1 MEQATGSL
9 QQAGDSLQ
17 QAGGSLQ
24 QTGGSLQQAIVC
36 MNRKL
41 RGSLDGELQREGV
54 RWMLSRELCEGVR
67 GGILADDMGLGKTF
81 QAIALVCARPCM
93 TLIVTEVSTL
103 GQWREALIEFG
114 GIKPVVLSASYAGTA
129 LPPGIE
135 VVLTTYSV
143 FQRPGGVHP
152 CLRNVRWGRIM
163 LDEGHAI
170 RNATTKLH
178 KEMTRLEADIKWVIS
193 ATPLQND
200 VKDLINEARWI
211 GIEESD
217 PDAIC
222 AGYVLRRTQEQELQH
237 QLPELKCDIVRL
249 TFKHAQE
256 AELYREV
263 ETEYAGRIRNGSN
276 NYVVMMEGILRC
288 RQVCVHPD
296 LYRQGMEKKAAGR
309 ASQAAKRRRLEEE
322 PVSSSTK
329 IEYVCDY
336 IQALAP
342 EEKTLVFCTWC
353 AEMELIRHALDARGI
368 TSLSFDGKLNREQKD
383 NVLYNFKNTPI
394 PVLLLQINC
403 GSVGLNLQCATHV
416 LITSPNWNP
425 TVDLQAIGR
434 AHRKG
439 QTKAVTCVRLV
450 MGGTIEERCLEVSDT
465 KASIIEDV
473 MNDDSM
479 KRRLGVERN
488 LTASD
493 MRYLFEVV

>member
-1 MEQATGSL
+1 MEQAFARME
-9 QQAGDSLQ
+9 QK
-17 QAGGSLQ
+17 
-24 QTGGSLQQAIVC
+24 I
-36 MNRKL
+36 K
-41 RGSLDGELQREGV
+41 GSLDGELQREGV
-54 RWMLSRELCEGVR
+54 RWMLQRELGTNAAQSVK

-81 QAIALVCARPCM
+81 QAIAVVCANPCL

-114 GIKPVVLSASYAGTA
+114 GIKPVVLSASYAGST

-143 FQRPGGVHP
+143 FQRPGGIHP
-152 CLRNVRWGRIM
+152 CLRNVRWGRVM

-178 KEMTRLEADIKWVIS
+178 KEMTRVQADIKWVIS

-200 VKDLINEARWI
+200 VKDLVNEARWI
-211 GIEESD
+211 GITEAD

-222 AGYVLRRTQEQELQH
+222 ATYVLRRTQEQEQQ
-237 QLPELKCDIVRL
+237 QLPELRCDIVRL
-249 TFKHAQE
+249 EFQYEEE
-256 AELYREV
+256 AELYKEV
-263 ETEYAGRIRNGSN
+263 EAEYAGRIRNGSN

-288 RQVCVHPD
+288 RQVCIHPD
-296 LYRQGMEKKAAGR
+296 LHRQGMEKKAAGPR
-309 ASQAAKRRRLEEE
+309 AKRRRLEE
-322 PVSSSTK
+322 PRCATRSTK
-329 IEYVCDY
+329 IEYLCDY
-336 IQALAP
+336 VEALDP
-342 EEKTLVFCTWC
+342 SEKTLVFCTWC
-353 AEMELIRHALDARGI
+353 AEMELIRQALDARGI
-368 TSLSFDGKLNREQKD
+368 TSLCFDGKLNREQKD
-383 NVLYNFKNTPI
+383 NVLYNFRNTPI

-439 QTKAVTCVRLV
+439 QTQPVTCVRLV
-450 MGGTIEERCLEVSDT
+450 MSDTIEERCLEVSGG
-465 KASIIEDV
+465 KANLIEDV
-473 MNDDSM
+473 MNDDSL
-479 KRRLGVERN
+479 KRRLGVVQT

-493 MRYLFEVV
+493 VRHLFEVA